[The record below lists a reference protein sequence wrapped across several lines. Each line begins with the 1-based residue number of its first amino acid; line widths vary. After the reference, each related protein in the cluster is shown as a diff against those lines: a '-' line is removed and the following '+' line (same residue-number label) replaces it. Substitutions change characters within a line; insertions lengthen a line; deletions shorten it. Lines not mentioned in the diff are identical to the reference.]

1 MMMVVQQNK
10 LSLMAKNTDILSVF
24 LFLLDER
31 YRVIVAIDIFLSL
44 NKEYPIK
51 SRLSKVVL
59 A

>member
-24 LFLLDER
+24 LFLLDGR

>member
-44 NKEYPIK
+44 NNEYPIK
-51 SRLSKVVL
+51 LRLSKVIL

>member
-1 MMMVVQQNK
+1 MVVQQNK

-24 LFLLDER
+24 LFLLDGR